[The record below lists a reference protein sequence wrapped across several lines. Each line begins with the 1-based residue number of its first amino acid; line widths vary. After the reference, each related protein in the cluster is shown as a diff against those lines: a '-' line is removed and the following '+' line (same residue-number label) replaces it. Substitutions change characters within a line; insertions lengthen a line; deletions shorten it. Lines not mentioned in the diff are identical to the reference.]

1 MIHLLPWKWAP
12 AKTESINQTEV
23 CSAERVLR
31 SARQISLY
39 LQQKFWQV
47 LVSICSAEDAPAES
61 WFSHLCPYEPNGI
74 ERSMKHY
81 YCGFIIVEI
90 FEHQFSWIS
99 LSSSLKYIMYMTT
112 FSFGSLNNNHAFST
126 NFLSSV
132 KFYETHKNWCPQV
145 FQKPYKLTFA
155 LFSGE
160 VIRSLRRL
168 LFLTPLH
175 LWTAM

>member
-1 MIHLLPWKWAP
+1 M
-12 AKTESINQTEV
+12 

-47 LVSICSAEDAPAES
+47 LVSIRSAEDAPRIDRCLIKLSQRLFISALSKAES
-61 WFSHLCPYEPNGI
+61 WFSHLCPYEPNGT

-81 YCGFIIVEI
+81 YCGFFIVAM

-112 FSFGSLNNNHAFST
+112 FSIGSPNNNHAFST

-145 FQKPYKLTFA
+145 FQKPY
-155 LFSGE
+155 
-160 VIRSLRRL
+160 
-168 LFLTPLH
+168 
-175 LWTAM
+175 

>member
-1 MIHLLPWKWAP
+1 M
-12 AKTESINQTEV
+12 

-47 LVSICSAEDAPAES
+47 LVSIRSAEDAPRIDRCLIKLSQRLFISALSKAES

-81 YCGFIIVEI
+81 HCGFIIVAM

-99 LSSSLKYIMYMTT
+99 LSSSLRYVMYMTP
-112 FSFGSLNNNHAFST
+112 FSIGSPYNNHAFST
-126 NFLSSV
+126 NFLNSV

-145 FQKPYKLTFA
+145 FQKPY
-155 LFSGE
+155 
-160 VIRSLRRL
+160 
-168 LFLTPLH
+168 
-175 LWTAM
+175 

>member
-1 MIHLLPWKWAP
+1 M
-12 AKTESINQTEV
+12 

-47 LVSICSAEDAPAES
+47 LVSIRSAEDAPRIDRCLIKLSQRLFISALSKAES
-61 WFSHLCPYEPNGI
+61 WFSHLCPYEPNGT

-81 YCGFIIVEI
+81 YCGFFIVAM

-112 FSFGSLNNNHAFST
+112 FSIVSPNNNHAFST
-126 NFLSSV
+126 NFLNSV

-145 FQKPYKLTFA
+145 FQKPY
-155 LFSGE
+155 
-160 VIRSLRRL
+160 
-168 LFLTPLH
+168 
-175 LWTAM
+175 